1 MAAAVA
7 ASAVLVVGC
16 GKPEPPPRVPVSG
29 VVTIDGKPVPSAL
42 VTFYPMFEGFG
53 GELIAEGVSDRE
65 GRYSLTCSLGEG
77 ACVGK
82 HKVTVSDAP
91 TPDDARDQTLEAQRR
106 LQAFLKT
113 LTNRPI
119 GETFGTLTTTPLEL
133 EVTAEGGPYDLRVT
147 H

>member
-1 MAAAVA
+1 
-7 ASAVLVVGC
+7 L
-16 GKPEPPPRVPVSG
+16 VSG

-65 GRYSLTCSLGEG
+65 GRYSLACSLGEG

-91 TPDDARDQTLEAQRR
+91 TPDDARDQTLEGQRR

-119 GETFGTLTTTPLEL
+119 GETFGTLSTTQLEF
-133 EVTAEGGPYDLRVT
+133 EVTAEGGSYDLQLT